1 MIADTTVSLVT
12 YFVGKYLNP
21 EAAKDILF
29 LIGAIQPV
37 WLMVI
42 GFIGL
47 QNVAG
52 IKADGALKEAKMY
65 AKEEVEQAQ
74 G

>member
-1 MIADTTVSLVT
+1 MNTIWRSRKFWLMIADTGVSLIT
-12 YFVGKYLNP
+12 YFVGKYLSP
-21 EAAKDILF
+21 DAAKDILF
-29 LIGAIQPV
+29 LIGALQPV

-52 IKADGALKEAKMY
+52 IKASASQNVG
-65 AKEEVEQAQ
+65 
-74 G
+74 